1 VLTKPGRQRV
11 AEARATL
18 ERMATDIFRDRWT
31 GKEIATLGEL
41 LGRLT
46 ASLPGDIDAV
56 GS

>member
-1 VLTKPGRQRV
+1 
-11 AEARATL
+11 
-18 ERMATDIFRDRWT
+18 MAMGIFRDRWT

-46 ASLPGDIDAV
+46 TSLPGDIEAI